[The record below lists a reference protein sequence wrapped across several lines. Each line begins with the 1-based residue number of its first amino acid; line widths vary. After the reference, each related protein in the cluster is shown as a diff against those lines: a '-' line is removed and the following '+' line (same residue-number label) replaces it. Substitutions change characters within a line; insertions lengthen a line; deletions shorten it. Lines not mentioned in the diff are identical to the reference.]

1 MCTIHLYINTL
12 ERHSQQIWVFFQKQ
26 PNLRQRTL
34 LLHYKKMEDPV
45 IHRNYFFLLWI
56 FVTFATDSQGTWTLP
71 YIFFTVINFV
81 MKKESKNL
89 MFFLFF
95 LQKAFSQGSIG
106 NFFYVNFMI
115 SEFSYLNITS
125 IGRNLIQDENDC
137 GYACLKIPSCFSYN
151 VAAVPDVNGKLLMCE
166 LLPSD
171 KFNNSEKFNASREFH
186 HIYIAVSLLLIYH
199 NSFFFKKKF
208 KSYASRPTTLPNF
221 ES

>member
-1 MCTIHLYINTL
+1 
-12 ERHSQQIWVFFQKQ
+12 
-26 PNLRQRTL
+26 
-34 LLHYKKMEDPV
+34 MEDPV

-56 FVTFATDSQGTWTLP
+56 FVTFSTDSQGTRTLP

-115 SEFSYLNITS
+115 RKFSYLNITS

-151 VAAVPDVNGKLLMCE
+151 MAALPDVNGKLLGE

-199 NSFFFKKKF
+199 NSLFLRGNLRATLVDLLLYQISKVSSVNEQRHGSLLG
-208 KSYASRPTTLPNF
+208 KS
-221 ES
+221 